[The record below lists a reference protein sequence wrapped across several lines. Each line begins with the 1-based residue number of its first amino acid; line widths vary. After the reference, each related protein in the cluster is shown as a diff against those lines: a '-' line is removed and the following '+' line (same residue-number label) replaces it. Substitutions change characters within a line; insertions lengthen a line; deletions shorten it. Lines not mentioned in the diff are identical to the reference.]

1 MKTND
6 PVIFVIED
14 NKLYNSLV
22 VKHLNNNGF
31 RKVFP
36 FLSGEE
42 SIISLLVQKP
52 DIVIQDYYLEGMNG
66 IEVLKKLKSKYP
78 EAEFIFLSAQES
90 MEVTVKTMRH
100 GAFDYVIKD
109 EAAMDKL
116 IDRINKIIAIRKL
129 KQNNKMLRIGL
140 VLFFVVVLILFLI
153 LYFLFI
159 KQV

>member
-6 PVIFVIED
+6 PVIYVVED

-31 RKVFP
+31 KNVFP

-42 SIISLLVQKP
+42 SLISLLVQKP

-66 IEVLKKLKSKYP
+66 IDVMKKLKAKYP
-78 EAEFIFLSAQES
+78 EAEFIFLSAQEN
-90 MEVTVKTMRH
+90 MEVTIKTMKH

-109 EAAMDKL
+109 EAAMEKL
-116 IDRINKIIAIRKL
+116 VDRINRIAAIRKL
-129 KQNNKMLRIGL
+129 KQNNKMLRYGL
-140 VLFFVVVLILFLI
+140 VLFFAVVLILFLI
-153 LYFLFI
+153 LYFLFLR
-159 KQV
+159 

>member
-6 PVIFVIED
+6 PVIYVVED

-31 RKVFP
+31 KNVFP

-42 SIISLLVQKP
+42 SLISLLVQKP

-66 IEVLKKLKSKYP
+66 IDVMKKLKAKYP
-78 EAEFIFLSAQES
+78 EAEFIFLSAQEN
-90 MEVTVKTMRH
+90 MEVTIKTMKH

-109 EAAMDKL
+109 EAAMEKL
-116 IDRINKIIAIRKL
+116 VDRINRIAAIRKL
-129 KQNNKMLRIGL
+129 KQNNKMLRYGL
-140 VLFFVVVLILFLI
+140 VLFFAVVLILFLI
-153 LYFLFI
+153 LYFLFFR
-159 KQV
+159 

>member
-6 PVIFVIED
+6 PVIYVVED

-31 RKVFP
+31 KNVFP

-42 SIISLLVQKP
+42 SLISLLVQKP

-66 IEVLKKLKSKYP
+66 IDVMKKLKAKYP
-78 EAEFIFLSAQES
+78 EAEFIFLSAQEN
-90 MEVTVKTMRH
+90 MEVTIKTMKH

-109 EAAMDKL
+109 EAAMEKL
-116 IDRINKIIAIRKL
+116 VDRINRIVAIRKL
-129 KQNNKMLRIGL
+129 KQNNKMLRYGL
-140 VLFFVVVLILFLI
+140 VLFFAVVLILFLI
-153 LYFLFI
+153 LYFLFFR
-159 KQV
+159 